1 MGPVTRRWHSN
12 IGLAIAALM
21 LVVAITGIILSF
33 RHWIKEPEPASTE
46 PAAGPVLTMDAAI
59 AAARA
64 HANLPDP
71 VVTELY
77 FANAA
82 DGTWCV
88 VFGDERSTEVYMAA
102 DGALLK
108 VAVPEKTF
116 TRWMFE
122 LHTGEILGPAGPW
135 VSAAGG
141 LALTWLTVSGVL
153 LKLPRRKKAAKSEA
167 KVAS

>member
-1 MGPVTRRWHSN
+1 MGAVTRRWHAN
-12 IGLAIAALM
+12 VGLVAAAL
-21 LVVAITGIILSF
+21 LVVVALTGVVLSF
-33 RHWIKEPEPASTE
+33 RHWIKDPEPAATGA
-46 PAAGPVLTMDAAI
+46 AAGPVLTMEAAI

-77 FANAA
+77 LANTS

-88 VFGDERSTEVYMAA
+88 VFGDAKATEVYMAA
-102 DGALLK
+102 DGALLE
-108 VAVPEKTF
+108 VVVPKKGL

-141 LALTWLTVSGVL
+141 LAMTWLTVSGVL
-153 LKLPRRKKAAKSEA
+153 LKRPPRRRKTASTAEA
-167 KVAS
+167 